1 MEMFFLA
8 MVFQNGSYDII
19 LLSSNNEDIT
29 DVLLTMHDITSIIVT
44 VFCTIN
50 EAENVLIER
59 YIKNYERGDYGTN

>member
-1 MEMFFLA
+1 MFFLA

-29 DVLLTMHDITSIIVT
+29 DVLLTMHDIASIIVT
-44 VFCTIN
+44 AFCAIN

-59 YIKNYERGDYGTN
+59 YIKNYERGDYGTNR